1 MRYLVT
7 ALTLLAAPLS
17 AHDMQDNFTNRKCG
31 EALAFIDAPDRG
43 DGSTKTL
50 VMSAGAMAMA
60 FGYLLGFEA
69 ASGRELKG
77 DAETLLTR
85 IREDCASSP
94 DKTALELLSGY

>member
-7 ALTLLAAPLS
+7 ALTLLAAPLP
-17 AHDMQDNFTNRKCG
+17 AHDMQDNFANKKCG
-31 EALAFIDAPDRG
+31 EALALIDAPDRG

-69 ASGRELKG
+69 AAGRDLSGSA
-77 DAETLLTR
+77 DTLLKR
-85 IREDCASSP
+85 LRSDCNESP
-94 DKTALELLSGY
+94 DKTALELLLGY